1 MRSSKGAGAAF
12 SNGTRR
18 DGSKMAAGTL
28 EFMSALRTGP
38 RAPGRACKPS
48 LFVLRAAKS
57 FEVLSV
63 RVRSSGNSEATTPH
77 NRMESSDQT
86 RSFRV
91 LVRANTILQPLE
103 QVIRLL
109 RIRINGKN
117 RDSNQLSSG
126 IETDDCGGER
136 VGYPS
141 ICLPRR
147 LHTFAD
153 FLRIDLGVLR

>member
-1 MRSSKGAGAAF
+1 
-12 SNGTRR
+12 
-18 DGSKMAAGTL
+18 MAAGTL

-48 LFVLRAAKS
+48 LFELRAAKS